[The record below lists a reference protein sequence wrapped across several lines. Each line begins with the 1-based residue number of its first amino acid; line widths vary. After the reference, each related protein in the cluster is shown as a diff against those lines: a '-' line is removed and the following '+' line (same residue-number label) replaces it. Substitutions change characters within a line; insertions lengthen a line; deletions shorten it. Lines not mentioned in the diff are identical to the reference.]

1 MNARPPT
8 DAARFTALL
17 SRFPP
22 AVIALV
28 KATVPKLRRAVPYSH
43 QVVYEYASSV
53 VVSYGMSER
62 GYEAIVAM
70 SVTANGVQLYFDK
83 TLPDPKGLLRGTG
96 TKVRSLMLASAADL
110 DRRDVQALIKA
121 AVAQAGVDAPHAGV
135 VAVIFK
141 SDAKTSAGR
150 KTAKQS
156 PAKPA
161 KKAAAKAAQ
170 KSNAKPVKKAEAK
183 KAGAKQA

>member
-8 DAARFTALL
+8 DNARFAALL

-22 AVIALV
+22 EVVALV
-28 KATVPKLRRAVPYSH
+28 KASVPKLRRAVPYSH
-43 QVVYEYASSV
+43 QVVYEYASSL

-83 TLPDPKGLLRGTG
+83 TLPDPRGLLRGTG
-96 TKVRSLMLASAADL
+96 TKVRSLTLASADDI

-121 AVAQAGVDAPHAGV
+121 AVAQAGVEGAHSGA
-135 VAVIFK
+135 ATVIFK
-141 SDAKTSAGR
+141 SDSKPAAPRKSAKTVKPA
-150 KTAKQS
+150 AKQA
-156 PAKPA
+156 PKAK
-161 KKAAAKAAQ
+161 
-170 KSNAKPVKKAEAK
+170 AKPVAK
-183 KAGAKQA
+183 KTPKRKAK

>member
-8 DAARFTALL
+8 DAARFSALL

-22 AVIALV
+22 EVVALV
-28 KATVPKLRRAVPYSH
+28 KAIVPKLRRAVPYSH
-43 QVVYEYASSV
+43 QVLYEYASSV

-96 TKVRSLMLASAADL
+96 TKVRSLTLASAADL

-121 AVAQAGVDAPHAGV
+121 AVAQAGIDAPHAGA

-141 SDAKTSAGR
+141 SDAKKPA
-150 KTAKQS
+150 AKKAVKES
-156 PAKPA
+156 PVKPA
-161 KKAAAKAAQ
+161 KKAATKVAK
-170 KSNAKPVKKAEAK
+170 KSSGKPLRKSAK
-183 KAGAKQA
+183 KA